1 MNIIKNERY
10 KESYVE
16 ETLDNGLKV
25 ILWHKPDFEKSY
37 FMMATPLGAMDLKQ
51 VDETGKTY
59 DFPAGIAHFLEHKM
73 FEDEGMDVMD
83 QFSSMGANVNAFT
96 SYNETAYYFTTSG
109 DPIPPLHL
117 LLDFVQKLNI
127 SSESVEKEKG
137 IIVQELNMYQQMSDS
152 RLLMETFSSLFVNH
166 PLKYDVGGDSES
178 VNSITKEQL
187 EECYEINYHP
197 NTMIFV
203 GVSSIDP
210 EILLKEIKENQS
222 SKQFASIKKV
232 KREECVEPKQVERTN
247 FSFKMDVSMPKLSLA
262 FKLSGILDPYERMK
276 QEWCIRL
283 MFDTA
288 LSQMSDDYQEWLD
301 KGIINDYFGYEVDLG
316 SDYGLIMI
324 MSETNQKEAFIETM
338 MKTLEKM
345 KLEHMDKTVFERL
358 KRRYFAQSVR
368 SLNSFDEI
376 AIGFMRQYFNGV
388 DFFKAMDIIDEITL
402 DDIHKCISNLD
413 LSHRAIVELL
423 PN

>member
-324 MSETNQKEAFIETM
+324 MSETNEKEAFIETM

-388 DFFKAMDIIDEITL
+388 DFFKAMDILDEITL